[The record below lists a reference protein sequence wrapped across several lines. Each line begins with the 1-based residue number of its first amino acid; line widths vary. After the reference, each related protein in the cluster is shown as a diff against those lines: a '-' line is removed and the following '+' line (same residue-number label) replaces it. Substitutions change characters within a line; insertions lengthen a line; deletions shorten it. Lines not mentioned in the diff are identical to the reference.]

1 MFYGGG
7 DEALLAGSVFEDGL
21 SHVLKAYVKD
31 LRSLAYGS
39 I

>member
-7 DEALLAGSVFEDGL
+7 DEALLTGSVFEDSL
-21 SHVLKAYVKD
+21 SHVRKAYVKD
-31 LRSLAYGS
+31 LRSLAYGP